1 MRLLAQ
7 RLERVPW
14 VDVRLVEYTFQAS
27 FRGVDGFFMGSDLMT
42 FEATS
47 EVFGFRGRRLGFD
60 QAWAVQLIQEQ
71 GGHYGQ
77 EKNWTPVP
85 GDISV

>member
-1 MRLLAQ
+1 MNRDLMRLLAQ

-27 FRGVDGFFMGSDLMT
+27 FRGVDGFFMGSVLMT

-47 EVFGFRGRRLGFD
+47 EVFGFRGRRLESIRLGPC
-60 QAWAVQLIQEQ
+60 
-71 GGHYGQ
+71 
-77 EKNWTPVP
+77 N
-85 GDISV
+85 